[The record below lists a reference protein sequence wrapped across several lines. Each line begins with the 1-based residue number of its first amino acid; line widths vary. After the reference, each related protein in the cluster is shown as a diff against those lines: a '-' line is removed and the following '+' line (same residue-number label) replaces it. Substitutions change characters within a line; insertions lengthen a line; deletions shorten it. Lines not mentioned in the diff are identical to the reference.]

1 MSIVINTTQIKIRG
15 YFDNLCEYAGFDLER
30 ADEVWLSIISDSEI
44 YQEFI
49 YYLEH
54 HTFLDKMNVAGY
66 SLSDIYVFQMDKYN
80 LLSEIGKN
88 PVSCN
93 KETMV
98 LKAFHTMSKM
108 KLDPEKYI
116 KRLEEGRGNDLL

>member
-1 MSIVINTTQIKIRG
+1 MSIVINTTQLKIRE
-15 YFDNLCEYAGFDLER
+15 YYEQLCDYAGFDIKR
-30 ADEVWLSIISDSEI
+30 SDELWMTIITDSELHD
-44 YQEFI
+44 EFV

-54 HTFLDKMNVAGY
+54 HTFLDKMNIMGY

-98 LKAFHTMSKM
+98 LKAFYTMSKM
-108 KLDPEKYI
+108 KDNPEEYL
-116 KRLEEGRGNDLL
+116 KRLEEGRGNDML